1 MRVTSGLQLL
11 QFALLHYPNA
21 ILKIFRPIYD
31 LIDMPERT
39 EAEEERRRTPR
50 FNCGGHAKISFLPSD
65 GIFLPGKIRDL
76 SLGGCCLDTNLP
88 IEFGSRA
95 EVLVRVNAAS
105 FRAVGIVKALRSDSV
120 AGIEFVRL
128 STGGKELLADL
139 VSELARLRAVIDNL
153 MSARRDMDTETFRKQ
168 IEAGKLHAAMFATR
182 YPFLK
187 TTMSA
192 EIAEQDQIESTPKQL
207 IAQARNIIPVDLFG

>member
-1 MRVTSGLQLL
+1 
-11 QFALLHYPNA
+11 
-21 ILKIFRPIYD
+21 
-31 LIDMPERT
+31 MPERT
-39 EAEEERRRTPR
+39 EAEEERRRNPR
-50 FNCGGHAKISFLPSD
+50 FNCGGLARISFLPSD

-128 STGGKELLADL
+128 SAGGKELLADL
-139 VSELARLRAVIDNL
+139 VSELARLRSVIDDL
-153 MSARRDMDTETFRKQ
+153 MSARRDMDAETFRKH

-187 TTMSA
+187 TTVTA
-192 EIAEQDQIESTPKQL
+192 EILEQEQVESAPRQP
-207 IAQARNIIPVDLFG
+207 AWQARNIIPVDLFG

>member
-1 MRVTSGLQLL
+1 
-11 QFALLHYPNA
+11 
-21 ILKIFRPIYD
+21 
-31 LIDMPERT
+31 MPKRT

-128 STGGKELLADL
+128 STGG
-139 VSELARLRAVIDNL
+139 
-153 MSARRDMDTETFRKQ
+153 
-168 IEAGKLHAAMFATR
+168 
-182 YPFLK
+182 
-187 TTMSA
+187 
-192 EIAEQDQIESTPKQL
+192 IAS
-207 IAQARNIIPVDLFG
+207 